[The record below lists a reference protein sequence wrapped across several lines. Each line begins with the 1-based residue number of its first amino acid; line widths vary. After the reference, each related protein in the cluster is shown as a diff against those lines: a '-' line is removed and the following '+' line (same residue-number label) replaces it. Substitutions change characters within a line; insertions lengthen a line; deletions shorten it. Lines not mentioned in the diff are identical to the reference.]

1 MLAAGAD
8 SLRNVLGLRRG
19 EHEHDVIWRFFQRL
33 QQRIE
38 GGVGNLVSFVENVNL
53 EAVAGWP
60 VASSFTE
67 LADLVDTTIGGG
79 IDFND
84 VNGVSSADFRAGLA
98 DSAGFGN
105 GMILGAAIESGSQNP
120 GDGSLANPA
129 VATENVA
136 VSGSSLLDGI
146 LERPGDVLLSD
157 DLRELLRTV
166 FAG

>member
-1 MLAAGAD
+1 
-8 SLRNVLGLRRG
+8 
-19 EHEHDVIWRFFQRL
+19 
-33 QQRIE
+33 
-38 GGVGNLVSFVENVNL
+38 
-53 EAVAGWP
+53 
-60 VASSFTE
+60 
-67 LADLVDTTIGGG
+67 
-79 IDFND
+79 
-84 VNGVSSADFRAGLA
+84 RAGLA

-120 GDGSLANPA
+120 GDGSLANPE

-166 FAG
+166 FAGEDGVTHEGEASIIRDGRLMRDATKITNTGDPEGWSEVDN